1 MRRLVF
7 LLVFCACSKGEYRAA
22 RGVYNDGVATLE
34 AQEWSRAEQ
43 AFLRARSEAGVD
55 PDLRWRAAFNLG
67 IAYTGDAEAARGGE
81 KPDLEKAL
89 SLYAT
94 AAGWFQD
101 AIRLRDDEE
110 ARANLAIVRARQ
122 QAVADELAKD
132 QKALEAR
139 LDRLI
144 DGEREV
150 RDGARALLEQ
160 ARAGGGANP
169 VAFEDEARGLATQ
182 ERTLLADAGV
192 IVDLAGAEIDSIANK
207 PEDQLTDEDRVR
219 RVQLELV
226 EQWMQ
231 IGRTAVSDTRRL
243 LDEGKLEDAHERAD
257 EAVEAIKRAREQLLD
272 PIAVLKAIAV
282 DELQVAQQT
291 AYLFEA
297 AKQARS
303 VDKAAAG
310 MPVPPWLTAGH
321 LAGRQ
326 LDARSRLDELVQRL
340 KIAVEQPP
348 PEDPAQQRLLGRV
361 KIAVPDLDLASGS
374 MQGARDRLTSNDLA
388 GATAA
393 QEAALMALS
402 RAIEQFVDLRQA
414 IDLTWGEQAKVVAL
428 MSGEGEAKDRAK
440 EVREGV
446 ARNVGRMSLIEGLI
460 QDEKD
465 AAVKQAEAAKQQDP
479 NAAAPDTQLFDQ
491 AETLRAE
498 AAALIAQLAAGKG
511 KGAPLDTAK
520 AAQAK
525 LDELRRLFFSII
537 EHLQE
542 LIRQQGE
549 TRDDT
554 ATAAGLDDVGRAPL
568 LPGLTQRQGE
578 HRGMGQA
585 IADALAQQADQLAQ
599 QPDPQQPD
607 LGQRMG
613 QAAEEVRGALG
624 EMDAASGELAKA
636 ASPDLTASLDMT
648 PALDAQKSAIEHLEA
663 ALALLQ
669 PPQQQQ
675 QQDQQQQD
683 QNQDQ
688 QQQQEQQQQ
697 QQQQQ
702 QDQQQSAER
711 RRERVREQEAQRRRE
726 REQQQRI
733 ESDPVDKDW

>member
-1 MRRLVF
+1 MKRLLF
-7 LLVFCACSKGEYRAA
+7 LIVMIAACSKGEYRAA
-22 RGVYNDGVATLE
+22 RGVYNDGVAALE
-34 AQEWSRAEQ
+34 AKDWARAEQ

-144 DGEREV
+144 DGEREI

-160 ARAGGGANP
+160 ARAGGAANP
-169 VAFEDEARGLATQ
+169 VALEDEARGLATQ

-231 IGRTAVSDTRRL
+231 IGRAALSDTRRL
-243 LDEGKLEDAHERAD
+243 LDEVKLDQAHERAD

-282 DELQVAQQT
+282 DELQVSQQT

-297 AKQARS
+297 AEQARS
-303 VDKAAAG
+303 VDKAAAE

-361 KIAVPDLDLASGS
+361 KIAVPDLDSASGS
-374 MQGARDRLTSNDLA
+374 MQSARDTLTASDLA

-393 QEAALMALS
+393 QEAALTALS

-446 ARNVGRMSLIEGLI
+446 ARNVGRMSLIQGLI

-465 AAVKQAEAAKQQDP
+465 AAAKQAAAAQQQDP
-479 NAAAPDTQLFDQ
+479 NAPAPDTQLFDQ

-542 LIRQQGE
+542 LIREQGE

-554 ATAAGLDDVGRAPL
+554 ATAAGLDDAGRAPL
-568 LPGLTQRQGE
+568 LPGLTTRQGE

-607 LGQRMG
+607 LGERMA
-613 QAAEEVRGALG
+613 QAAEEMRGAIG

-636 ASPDLTASLDMT
+636 ASPDRTASLDMT
-648 PALDAQKSAIEHLEA
+648 PTLDTQKSAIEHLEA

-669 PPQQQQ
+669 PPQDQQQQ
-675 QQDQQQQD
+675 QQDQQQD
-683 QNQDQ
+683 QQQQEDQ

-697 QQQQQ
+697 Q
-702 QDQQQSAER
+702 QQQSAER

-726 REQQQRI
+726 REQQQRV